1 MSSINKH
8 NCEAWFLD
16 YFEGNLSPEQSEQ
29 LFQFLDA
36 HPEFQE
42 AFNEYET
49 IALEPEQL
57 SFNTNSLLKP
67 VPNELANEISGTDY
81 TAISYSEN
89 LLTAKEKIKIDKLIE
104 EDKVLKEAVDSY
116 SGLKLKPD
124 MAIVFEEKNELKKP
138 LIIPFVRFRQAYK
151 YVASAAAV
159 VLFALT
165 VWNYLPEDN
174 NMPVSGLGVPSK
186 RPVFAS
192 KQKQLNSEPLKN
204 AADIEQ
210 TAKLNKNYRENKNNN
225 VQTIKNTVNIE
236 NKGLELVEKNNYPD
250 KKEQNLNDK
259 DVQKEVE
266 IPIKS
271 NEMATNSV
279 KTLNNDKYL
288 SPDNLIISKL
298 LKSSPE
304 ELMASNNSKKSK
316 FWNTL
321 DFASRRYSDVTGRKV
336 KIKKV
341 DKEDNTTVFAL
352 ITDKFEISHTGS
364 KK

>member
-8 NCEAWFLD
+8 NCEAWVLD

-57 SFNTNSLLKP
+57 SFNVNSLLKP

-81 TAISYSEN
+81 TAISYAEN
-89 LLTAKEKIKIDKLIE
+89 LLTAKEKIKMDKLIG

-138 LIIPFVRFRQAYK
+138 LIIPFVRFRQVYK
-151 YVASAAAV
+151 YVASVAAV
-159 VLFALT
+159 VLFAIT

-174 NMPVSGLGVPSK
+174 NLPVSGLAVPSK
-186 RPVFAS
+186 RPVLAS
-192 KQKQLNSEPLKN
+192 KQKELNSEPLKK
-204 AADIEQ
+204 AANIKQ
-210 TAKLNKNYRENKNNN
+210 TTKLNKIYRVSKNNN

-236 NKGLELVEKNNYPD
+236 NKEIELVEKNNYPD
-250 KKEQNLNDK
+250 ENEQKLNNI

-266 IPIKS
+266 NILKS
-271 NEMATNSV
+271 NEVATNSV
-279 KTLNNDKYL
+279 ETLNNDKYISL
-288 SPDNLIISKL
+288 DNLIISKL

-304 ELMASNNSKKSK
+304 EVLASNNTKKSK
-316 FWNTL
+316 FWNML
-321 DFASRRYSDVTGRKV
+321 DFASKRYSDVSGRKV

-341 DKEDNTTVFAL
+341 DKENNTTVFAL
-352 ITDKFEISHTGS
+352 ITDKFEISHTKS